1 MTLCKCHLPHSGLFV
16 VIQLKVGDS
25 QGRPGS
31 FFYSEGTPDIWFR
44 ESVLLLQQP
53 VLLTPQPNDQEHS
66 PHNIIINA
74 IANGLYYAVSD

>member
-1 MTLCKCHLPHSGLFV
+1 MTLCKYHLPHSGLLV

-31 FFYSEGTPDIWFR
+31 FFDSEGTPDIWFR
-44 ESVLLLQQP
+44 ESLLHVLLQQP

-74 IANGLYYAVSD
+74 IANGL